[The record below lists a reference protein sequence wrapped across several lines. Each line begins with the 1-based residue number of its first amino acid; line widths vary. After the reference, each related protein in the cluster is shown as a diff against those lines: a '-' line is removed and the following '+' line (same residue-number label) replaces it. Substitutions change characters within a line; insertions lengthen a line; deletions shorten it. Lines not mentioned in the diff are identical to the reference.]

1 MQITLNHVE
10 IEQAIIEYVGNQGI
24 SIQGKSTEVAMVA
37 GRGSN
42 GYSATV
48 DILADSLIVTPDQQA
63 DPVSPTVEFTDD
75 DTELPESSDEVLFGE

>member
-1 MQITLNHVE
+1 MQITLNHRE
-10 IEQAIIEYVGNQGI
+10 IEEAIIEYVSNQGI

-48 DILADSLIVTPDQQA
+48 DILADNLVVTPEQQA
-63 DPVSPTVEFTDD
+63 DPVTPTVEFTDE
-75 DTELPESSDEVLFGE
+75 DTDTPDEPSDTLFGN